1 MAPGL
6 VTLPLQ
12 FAAQVMDANTGLHPD
27 QTRWLVREP
36 CFDLSARASVR
47 GDRHRSFSASSRNS
61 SGTERE
67 APSATDPYPA
77 ASHPKRPRI
86 ESTARSTTRR
96 AMPFLVPG
104 RRFSS
109 RSRSGSSSCTTECFS
124 RFDTEI
130 ASSEMVCSSG

>member
-47 GDRHRSFSASSRNS
+47 GDRHRSFSASSRNA

-67 APSATDPYPA
+67 GPSATDPYPT
-77 ASHPKRPRI
+77 ASHPKRSRI
-86 ESTARSTTRR
+86 LSMARSADQR
-96 AMPFLVPG
+96 ANPRLVP
-104 RRFSS
+104 
-109 RSRSGSSSCTTECFS
+109 
-124 RFDTEI
+124 
-130 ASSEMVCSSG
+130 